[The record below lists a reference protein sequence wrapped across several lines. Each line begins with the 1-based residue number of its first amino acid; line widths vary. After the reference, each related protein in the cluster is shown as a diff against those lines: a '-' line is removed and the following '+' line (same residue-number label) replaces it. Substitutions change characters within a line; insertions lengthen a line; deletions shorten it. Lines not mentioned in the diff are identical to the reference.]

1 MTSNIVHSEVEYR
14 VVGKRPLRPDGVDKV
29 TGRAQ
34 YGADVNLTGLLHGT
48 VLRSPHAHARIKS
61 IDISRAAALPGV
73 KAIVTGEDLPFSS
86 LTREELGGGYQKF
99 KFASDHV
106 LATDK
111 VLFKGHPVAAVAA
124 ANPHVAE
131 EATKLISVEYEELT
145 PVLEVLHAMTENAP
159 LLHEDLHTSSL
170 GETSERPSNIANHVR
185 YEKGDVKQGFAQ
197 ADLVVEREFRTAAV
211 HQGYIEP
218 HNGTAFWNTDGQLN
232 LWTSTQGPFEVR
244 SAVSDVLRHPVS
256 KVKVTPMEIGG
267 GFGGKITAY
276 LDAIAALLSKKA
288 GAPVKLLM
296 SRTEVFEASG
306 PAPATW
312 TKIKIGATK
321 EGKITACQGTMA
333 FEAGAYPGSPVVQG
347 VTCAFACYDVPNGLV
362 DGYDVL
368 VNKPKTSACRA
379 PGSPQATFGV
389 ESIIDLIAEEI
400 GMDPIEFRLL
410 NAATEGTRRI
420 EGPAARRIGL
430 VECLEAARNH
440 DHYQSPIGD
449 GNRGRGIAC
458 GFWFNRSF
466 QSSCS
471 MTVNFDGTISLIM
484 GSVDIGGTRA
494 SIAQQTAETLGISY
508 EDVKPTVVDTDSI
521 GYTFL
526 TGGSRTAF
534 ATGWAAI
541 EAAED
546 VKQQLVARAAKIW
559 DTSEDDVE
567 YVDAV
572 IQHKSDPELRMTFKE
587 LAGQLASTGGTVTG
601 SSNVEPSGEGN
612 GYAVH
617 LVDLEVDQA
626 TGKVDVLRYT
636 AVQDAGKAVHPSYVE
651 GQMQGGAVQ
660 GIGWA
665 LNEEYFTNDQGQ
677 MMNASFL
684 DYRMP
689 TTLDLPMIDT
699 VIVEVANPG
708 HPFGVRGVGEVPIVP
723 PMAAIANGIYRATGV
738 RMSSLPM
745 APGKILDALWEKGD
759 GADGPKS

>member
-1 MTSNIVHSEVEYR
+1 MEPNVVLSEVEYR
-14 VVGKRPLRPDGVDKV
+14 VVGKRPVRPDGVDKV

-34 YGADVNLTGLLHGT
+34 YGADIDLIGLIHGK

-61 IDISRAAALPGV
+61 IDTSRAEAHPGV
-73 KAIVTGEDLPFSS
+73 KAVVTAKDLPFTS
-86 LTREELGGGYQKF
+86 LTREQLGSGYLGL

-106 LATDK
+106 LASDK

-124 ANPHVAE
+124 ASPHVAE
-131 EATKLISVEYEELT
+131 EAVNLISVEYEELA
-145 PVLEVLHAMTENAP
+145 PVLDLREAMEEGSP
-159 LLHEDLHTSSL
+159 LLHEDLHTSFL
-170 GETSERPSNIANHVR
+170 GETSQQPSNIAAHLR
-185 YEKGDVKQGFAQ
+185 YEKGDVEQGFLD
-197 ADLVVEREFRTAAV
+197 ADVVVEREFTTMPV

-218 HNGTAFWNTDGQLN
+218 HTGTAFWNADGQLN
-232 LWTSTQGPFEVR
+232 VWTSTQGAFAVR
-244 SAVSDVLRHPVS
+244 AVVADVLRHPIS

-267 GFGGKITAY
+267 GFGGKIPAY
-276 LDAIAALLSKKA
+276 LDPIAALLSKKS
-288 GAPVKLLM
+288 GAPVKVVM
-296 SRTEVFEASG
+296 SRTEVFESSG
-306 PAPATW
+306 PAPASW
-312 TKIKIGATK
+312 MKIKIGATK
-321 EGKITACQGTMA
+321 GGKLTACQAEMA
-333 FEAGAYPGSPVVQG
+333 FEAGAYPGSPVMQG
-347 VTCAFACYDVPNGLV
+347 ITCAFGCYDVPNGRV
-362 DGYDVL
+362 DGYDV
-368 VNKPKTSACRA
+368 VVTKPKSAAYRA

-389 ESIIDLIAEEI
+389 ESVISEIAQQLAI
-400 GMDPIEFRLL
+400 DPIEFRLL
-410 NAATEGTRRI
+410 NAAREGTRRI

-440 DHYQSPIGD
+440 DHYQTPVGD
-449 GNRGRGIAC
+449 GNRGRGVAC
-458 GFWFNRSF
+458 GYWMNRSF

-541 EAAED
+541 EAAEE
-546 VKQQLVARAAKIW
+546 VKQQMIARAATIW
-559 DTSEDDVE
+559 DTSVDDVE
-567 YVDAV
+567 YVEAV

-587 LAGQLASTGGTVTG
+587 LARQLASTGGSITG
-601 SSNVEPSGEGN
+601 VSNVEPSGEGN

-617 LVDLEVDQA
+617 LVDLEVDPA

-636 AVQDAGKAVHPSYVE
+636 ALQDAGKAVHPSYVE
-651 GQMQGGAVQ
+651 GQMQGGAAQ

-665 LNEEYFTNDQGQ
+665 LNEEYFFNQRGQ
-677 MMNASFL
+677 MMNPSFL

-689 TTLDLPMIDT
+689 TSLDLPMIDT

-708 HPFGVRGVGEVPIVP
+708 HPYGVRGVGEVPIVP
-723 PMAAIANGIYRATGV
+723 PMAAIANGIYQATGL
-738 RMSSLPM
+738 RMNSLPM
-745 APGKILDALWEKGD
+745 APGKILEAMWEQG
-759 GADGPKS
+759 G